1 MSKFKPISLLVLMVI
16 IILPLGVGMRNIAS
30 VQAQDTSICPS
41 PDNLPPQLAIGLW
54 GRVASGLSHNI
65 REDATIQAAIT
76 NRVPDNDIFRV
87 LGGPRCSD
95 GYVWWQVDYTGQTGW
110 MAEGDAVSEEYWL
123 EALAGQETPAP
134 ENDDA
139 LTPSGCLKPPE
150 DYSRALVNGAQV
162 NARTLVMLDHAQ
174 ALYREEGGL
183 VIFRNAI
190 MQGSYNPGAVSA
202 SFGTHDG
209 GGALDISVRDPIDR
223 RVLTAEIEPMLRALR
238 FAGFAAWL
246 RDTDSLYP
254 GSPIHIHAIAI
265 GDAELSPA
273 AGEQIDGTFGY
284 LRGYDGLPR
293 DDGIPQPDTSGDMV
307 LCQWMVEMG
316 FQDLR
321 AQ

>member
-1 MSKFKPISLLVLMVI
+1 MSKFKRMSFLVLMLTL
-16 IILPLGVGMRNIAS
+16 ILPLGLGTPSIS
-30 VQAQDTSICPS
+30 AQDISICPS
-41 PDNLPPQLAIGLW
+41 VDDLPPQLEVGLW
-54 GRVASGLSHNI
+54 GRVASGLTHNI
-65 REDATIQAAIT
+65 REEASIQAIIV

-87 LGGPRCSD
+87 LDGPRCSD

-110 MAEGDAVSEEYWL
+110 MAEGDADSEQYWL
-123 EALAGQETPAP
+123 AALDGQEIPAP
-134 ENDDA
+134 ESDDV
-139 LTPSGCLKPPE
+139 LTPSGCLKPPD

-162 NARTLVMLDHAQ
+162 NTRTLAMLDHAQ
-174 ALYREEGGL
+174 ALYNDDGGP
-183 VIFRNAI
+183 VVFRNVI
-190 MQGSYNPGAVSA
+190 MQGSYNPGGVSA

-265 GDAELSPA
+265 GDADLSQA
-273 AGEQIDGTFGY
+273 ASEQIDGTFGY

-316 FQDLR
+316 YEDLR
-321 AQ
+321 AE

>member
-1 MSKFKPISLLVLMVI
+1 MSKFKPMSLLLLMVI
-16 IILPLGVGMRNIAS
+16 LFAGARYVLPLHAQNITA
-30 VQAQDTSICPS
+30 CPA
-41 PDNLPPQLAIGLW
+41 PDDLPPQLAIGLW
-54 GRVASGLSHNI
+54 GRVASGLAHNI
-65 REDATIQAAIT
+65 REDATIEAAIV

-87 LGGPRCSD
+87 LDGPRCSD
-95 GYVWWQVDYTGQTGW
+95 GYVWWQVDYTGQSGW
-110 MAEGDAVSEEYWL
+110 MAEGDPDSEQYWL

-134 ENDDA
+134 ENDNT
-139 LTPSGCLKPPE
+139 LTPTGCLKPPE
-150 DYSRALVNGAQV
+150 DYSRALVNGSQL

-183 VIFRNAI
+183 VVFRNAI

-209 GGALDISVRDPIDR
+209 GGALDISVRDPLDR

-265 GDAELSPA
+265 GDAELSEA
-273 AGEQIDGTFGY
+273 AGDQIDGTFGY

-321 AQ
+321 EQ

>member
-1 MSKFKPISLLVLMVI
+1 MSKFKQMSFLVLMLIMFAGTRPIV
-16 IILPLGVGMRNIAS
+16 S
-30 VQAQDTSICPS
+30 VYAQDTSLCPS
-41 PDNLPPQLAIGLW
+41 ADDLPPQLAVGLW
-54 GRVASGLSHNI
+54 GRVASGLAHNI
-65 REDATIQAAIT
+65 REDATLKAAII

-87 LGGPRCSD
+87 LDGPHCSD

-110 MAEGDAVSEEYWL
+110 MAEGDATTEKYWL
-123 EALAGQETPAP
+123 APLAGQETPAP
-134 ENDDA
+134 EKDEA

-162 NARTLVMLDHAQ
+162 NARTLAMLDHAQ
-174 ALYREEGGL
+174 TLYGEEGGV

-190 MQGSYNPGAVSA
+190 MQGSYNPGGVSA

-265 GDAELSPA
+265 GDTDLSQA
-273 AGEQIDGTFGY
+273 ASEQIDGTFGY

-293 DDGIPQPDTSGDMV
+293 DDGIPQLDTSGDMV

-316 FQDLR
+316 YQDLR
-321 AQ
+321 DQ